1 MRAGSGTI
9 INRKGLFGVAKDK
22 FQSLSPKEMVKR
34 FRESTLGVYDENTDR
49 GMGELYEM
57 VNRFDKGESTV
68 DREEY
73 IQAIGGKD
81 FLELDLEKVLLS

>member
-1 MRAGSGTI
+1 
-9 INRKGLFGVAKDK
+9 
-22 FQSLSPKEMVKR
+22 
-34 FRESTLGVYDENTDR
+34 
-49 GMGELYEM
+49 M